1 MAVTQAN
8 KEIFENEV
16 LTSTDI
22 VLVDFYAD
30 WCGPCKAIAPIV
42 EQISEENPSAKIYKI
57 NIDDEGEIADKFGIQ
72 SIPTLI
78 TFKAGEVVDTV
89 IGGKPK
95 AEIMKMLG
103 L

>member
-1 MAVTQAN
+1 MAVTKATAD
-8 KEIFENEV
+8 IFENEV
-16 LTSTDI
+16 MTSSEI

-30 WCGPCKAIAPIV
+30 WCGPCKAIAPILDS
-42 EQISEENPSAKIYKI
+42 ISEENPSAKIYKI
-57 NIDDEGEIADKFGIQ
+57 NIDDEGELAERFGVQ

-89 IGGKPK
+89 VGGKPK
-95 AEIMKMLG
+95 PELLKLLG